1 MWPSQWAAFAIIAR
15 SRFDNREVLKRKW
28 QVNLQGGALNLAHIP
43 LVPPFPWFVWS
54 RPSTGEEGATLSFSS
69 SNCYSNL
76 KIVQNLRKKFVQSRP
91 STLPQ
96 VKKAPGSFSLLSLLK
111 LEIICTK
118 GLFGESHPSTG
129 EESAAL
135 SFSFFL
141 FFKPALLCT
150 LSYKLCS
157 RNNLH
162 KKFVWWESPS
172 HSSS

>member
-1 MWPSQWAAFAIIAR
+1 M
-15 SRFDNREVLKRKW
+15 
-28 QVNLQGGALNLAHIP
+28 QGGALNLAHIP

-54 RPSTGEEGATLSFSS
+54 RPSTGEEGTTLSFSS

-96 VKKAPGSFSLLSLLK
+96 VKKAPQGSFSLLSLLK

-129 EESAAL
+129 EGSAAL

-141 FFKPALLCT
+141 FFKLALLLKATNCVVGIICT
-150 LSYKLCS
+150 KSLFGES
-157 RNNLH
+157 RPLTLPLNQQAQA
-162 KKFVWWESPS
+162 F
-172 HSSS
+172 

>member
-1 MWPSQWAAFAIIAR
+1 MASQFARRCAKSRPHPSCA
-15 SRFDNREVLKRKW
+15 S
-28 QVNLQGGALNLAHIP
+28 IP
-43 LVPPFPWFVWS
+43 LVCVEPPFHRWRRHHALFLFFKLLLKSKNCAKFAQKVCAEPAFHT
-54 RPSTGEEGATLSFSS
+54 STGEEGAGLF
-69 SNCYSNL
+69 
-76 KIVQNLRKKFVQSRP
+76 F
-91 STLPQ
+91 
-96 VKKAPGSFSLLSLLK
+96 SFSLLSLLK

-162 KKFVWWESPS
+162 KKFVWGESPS